1 MNNLFENTKPIKNDI
16 TKPLEIKNGF
26 LIEEIES
33 PANDAP
39 LRITG
44 YFKKWGNINGNGE
57 KYAEDAYDEFIEEY
71 FVKNKLNIP
80 VDVLHYS
87 DIYHLV
93 GKVISLEKNTVGLKA
108 IVELSRGAIYY
119 DNIVKMLKDGLLQG
133 FSDAGWAYDY
143 EYERDYVFIKKAMIQ
158 KLSIV
163 DLPSEPLGLEFKN
176 ATQFKGFNKS
186 VENSKTETK
195 EDLPFF
201 K

>member
-1 MNNLFENTKPIKNDI
+1 MNELFENKKPLQNEIN
-16 TKPLEIKNGF
+16 KPLEIKNGF
-26 LIEEIES
+26 LIEEIDS

-39 LRITG
+39 LRISG

-57 KYAEDAYDEFIEEY
+57 KYAEDAYDDFIEEY

-108 IVELSRGAIYY
+108 IVELSKGAIYY

-133 FSDAGWAYDY
+133 FSDMGWAYDY
-143 EYERDYVFIKKAMIQ
+143 EYERDYIFIKKAMIQ

-163 DLPSEPLGLEFKN
+163 DLPAEPLGLEFKN

-186 VENSKTETK
+186 VENAKTEQHN
-195 EDLPFF
+195 ELPFL